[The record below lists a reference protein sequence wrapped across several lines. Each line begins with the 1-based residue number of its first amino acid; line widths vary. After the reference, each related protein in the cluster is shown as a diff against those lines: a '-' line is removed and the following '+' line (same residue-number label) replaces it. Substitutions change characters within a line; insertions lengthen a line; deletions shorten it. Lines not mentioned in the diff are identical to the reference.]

1 MRDNKLPQD
10 REACRRIYRAKV
22 RNYGS
27 TKGKKQTEGVM
38 NAEFRPMMTSEGKE

>member
-27 TKGKKQTEGVM
+27 TKAKNKQ
-38 NAEFRPMMTSEGKE
+38 KE